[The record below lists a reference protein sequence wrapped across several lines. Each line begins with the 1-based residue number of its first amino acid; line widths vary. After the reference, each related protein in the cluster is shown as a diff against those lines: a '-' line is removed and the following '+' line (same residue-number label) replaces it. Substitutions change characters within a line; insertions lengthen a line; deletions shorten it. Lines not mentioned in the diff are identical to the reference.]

1 MNDLEI
7 QDEKEQ
13 WIDSEE
19 EEEEDIASETYSDE
33 SDDTDAEV
41 PDMTDPVAAAS
52 TITQGTEERKVK
64 LTPVRAS
71 IKENGKESDSGRGWK
86 PVIGGKLQGLEDR
99 AQMQGASAGVAFLSP
114 SPKQTSSEKSK
125 SVSETPA
132 SSEHLTKEGNLLV
145 AFNLPA

>member
-1 MNDLEI
+1 MWLH
-7 QDEKEQ
+7 
-13 WIDSEE
+13 IDIGTCRESKGESE
-19 EEEEDIASETYSDE
+19 AKVVCT
-33 SDDTDAEV
+33 
-41 PDMTDPVAAAS
+41 
-52 TITQGTEERKVK
+52 GTEERKVK

-71 IKENGKESDSGRGWK
+71 IKENGKESDLGRGWK

-99 AQMQGASAGVAFLSP
+99 AQMQGASAGGAFLSP

-132 SSEHLTKEGNLLV
+132 SSEQLTKEGNLLV